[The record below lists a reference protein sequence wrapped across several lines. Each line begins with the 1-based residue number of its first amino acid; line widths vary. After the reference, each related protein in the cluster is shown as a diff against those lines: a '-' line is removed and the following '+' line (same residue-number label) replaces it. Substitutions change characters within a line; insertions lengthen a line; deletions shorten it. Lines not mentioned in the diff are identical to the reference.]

1 MSNPEP
7 AQNLFA
13 RPLELPQLLSVQSQA
28 IVSRILVKHPS
39 GSITLFAFD
48 EGQSVEEHTAPFD
61 AMIHVLEGEAE
72 VSIAGEWHLVRA
84 GEAILLPANVPHAI
98 RAPKAFKMVLVMLRR
113 PSQ

>member
-1 MSNPEP
+1 MSNPQP
-7 AQNLFA
+7 TQDLFA
-13 RPLELPQLLSVQSQA
+13 RPLDLSQLLSVQNQA

-48 EGQSVEEHTAPFD
+48 AGQSVEEHTAPFD

-72 VSIAGEWHLVRA
+72 VSIAGEWHLVSS
-84 GEAILLPANVPHAI
+84 GQAILLPANVPHAV